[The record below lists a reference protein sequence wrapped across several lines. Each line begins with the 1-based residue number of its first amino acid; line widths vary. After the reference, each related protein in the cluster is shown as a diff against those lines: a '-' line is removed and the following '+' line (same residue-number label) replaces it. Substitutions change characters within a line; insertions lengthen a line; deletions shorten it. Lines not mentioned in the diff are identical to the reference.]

1 MSKLKHC
8 IHQENMKRFT
18 DYITEAFWGELILW
32 GRRQSSKTS
41 LKSLE
46 KGNSLQFL
54 LWLGLG
60 PRKVKQEVRWLN
72 LPLEPKEDH
81 PGFVTRVLRCKLQG
95 EEREMRLKICH
106 LLNIKTWGQTFWYKG
121 HKISSTKCNS
131 CMEMFQNIENDS

>member
-8 IHQENMKRFT
+8 THQENMKRFT
-18 DYITEAFWGELILW
+18 DYIIEAFWGELILW

-60 PRKVKQEVRWLN
+60 PRKAKQEVRWLN

-81 PGFVTRVLRCKLQG
+81 PGFLTRVLSVSCK
-95 EEREMRLKICH
+95 EKRER
-106 LLNIKTWGQTFWYKG
+106 
-121 HKISSTKCNS
+121 
-131 CMEMFQNIENDS
+131 